1 MVLTFT
7 ELADLRADGQLIQM
21 GHEPNN
27 ELIQYFRKNDRIQND
42 MAEPN
47 KGNYTGLVFDPIT
60 NRVPTKPYTL
70 FGIKTFPKMGAYGW
84 FRTKYEHITHIL
96 VPLVSPQVRY
106 APPTFTFTQ
115 TSTTVQITIV
125 PPGSVEYDC
134 YRILF
139 RNGYFATEYI
149 TYDTFADVP
158 KPATGEYEL
167 YIIGYRSTG
176 EISEETPRQAI
187 AVSNPTPEPGEVV
200 ESIAIPSAPSMQG
213 NIILEA
219 GDNVSLTQDTVNKK
233 ITINASGGGGST
245 YYENPID
252 QPPSVPSI
260 YDDEFSDDTMDPKW
274 SWIYQNS
281 ATWNETRGRGYI
293 SVPAQADSMRILAQV
308 APGGNY
314 TVVAKIRNLSP
325 RMNYS
330 QFGIAIYNSGN
341 NRRYSFGVG
350 TRGAIAADQWI
361 RFTGDT
367 AYSTD
372 TWTGGLNAASLYVR
386 IVVADGSFS
395 AQTSQDGTIWVN
407 LYGPET
413 ISSWIG
419 AITHIGFGFFRN
431 NTANNVPWVGC
442 AEWFRV
448 FTT

>member
-187 AVSNPTPEPGEVV
+187 TIVNPTPTPVAGPVYSVNSELPDIIGNIYLPANKVPVDV
-200 ESIAIPSAPSMQG
+200 ESLEADNVEDAIVEVDDVGITVTLLAANWSTFSQTVSAPGVTATNKVIVSPVPSDQG
-213 NIILEA
+213 LYVSSAILCTAQGAGTLTFNCNTEPIFDIEVGVIIL
-219 GDNVSLTQDTVNKK
+219 
-233 ITINASGGGGST
+233 
-245 YYENPID
+245 
-252 QPPSVPSI
+252 
-260 YDDEFSDDTMDPKW
+260 
-274 SWIYQNS
+274 
-281 ATWNETRGRGYI
+281 
-293 SVPAQADSMRILAQV
+293 
-308 APGGNY
+308 
-314 TVVAKIRNLSP
+314 
-325 RMNYS
+325 
-330 QFGIAIYNSGN
+330 
-341 NRRYSFGVG
+341 
-350 TRGAIAADQWI
+350 
-361 RFTGDT
+361 
-367 AYSTD
+367 
-372 TWTGGLNAASLYVR
+372 
-386 IVVADGSFS
+386 
-395 AQTSQDGTIWVN
+395 
-407 LYGPET
+407 
-413 ISSWIG
+413 
-419 AITHIGFGFFRN
+419 
-431 NTANNVPWVGC
+431 
-442 AEWFRV
+442 
-448 FTT
+448 